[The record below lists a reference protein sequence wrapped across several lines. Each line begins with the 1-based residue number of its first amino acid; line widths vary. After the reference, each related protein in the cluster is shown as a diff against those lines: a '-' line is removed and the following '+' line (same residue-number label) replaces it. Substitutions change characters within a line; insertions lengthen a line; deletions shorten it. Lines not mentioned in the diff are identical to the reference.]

1 MIYLDYAANYPTKK
15 EVLDELVKVEL
26 TYEGNAN
33 SIHEEG
39 KKSKEYFSYVN
50 NEIKKILSL
59 GDDKEIIYTSSAT
72 ESNNLAI
79 KGVVEAYS
87 SFGNKVLVSELEHSS
102 INGCLGYLKDKGI
115 QVEFIKTKDD
125 GHIDE
130 EDLKKKLTSNVI
142 LVVIGLVDGELGTVQ
157 DYKKISEIVSSSS
170 SHLLMDVTQG
180 MMKVEIDFS
189 YIELASFTPHKF
201 GGLTGT
207 GVLIKNKETILTPL
221 IHGGESSS
229 IYRSGSIPLGL
240 IASTYKALEI
250 GMNNF
255 SKNNKIIEE
264 LSSYLITKL
273 QDEKNIHINS
283 FENKNI
289 FNLSY
294 KGKKGSYM
302 VEYLSSKGICVSQ
315 KSACSIKNTPS
326 KIVMAV
332 YKNKE
337 LALSSFRVS
346 ISEYTKKEDI
356 DALIDALKELE
367 K

>member
-15 EVLDELVKVEL
+15 EVLDELVKVESAFI
-26 TYEGNAN
+26 GNAN
-33 SIHEEG
+33 SVHEEG
-39 KKSKEYFSYVN
+39 KKSKEYFSFCN
-50 NEIKKILSL
+50 EEIKRLLSL
-59 GDDKEIIYTSSAT
+59 GEEKEIIYTSSAT

-79 KGVVEAYS
+79 KGVIEAYS

-115 QVEFIKTKDD
+115 QVEFIKTKDN
-125 GHIDE
+125 GLIDE
-130 EDLKKKLTSNVI
+130 SDLKNKLTNNVI

-180 MMKVEIDFS
+180 MMKVKIDFS

-207 GVLIKNKETILTPL
+207 GVLIKNKSTILTPL

-240 IASTYKALEI
+240 IASTYKAIELEKVHFDE
-250 GMNNF
+250 NQ
-255 SKNNKIIEE
+255 KIINE
-264 LSSYLITKL
+264 LSTYLLSRL
-273 QDEKNIHINS
+273 QEIKNIHINS

-332 YKNKE
+332 HKNKE

>member
-15 EVLDELVKVEL
+15 EVLDELCKVEL
-26 TYEGNAN
+26 EYEGNAN
-33 SIHEEG
+33 SIHELG
-39 KKSKEYFSYVN
+39 HKSKEYFSYADK
-50 NEIKKILSL
+50 EIKNLLKLDES
-59 GDDKEIIYTSSAT
+59 KEIIYTSSAT

-79 KGVVEAYS
+79 KGIVEAYS

-102 INGCLGYLKDKGI
+102 INGCLGYLKDKGL
-115 QVEFIKTKDD
+115 QVEFIKTKED
-125 GHIDE
+125 GKIDLD
-130 EDLKKKLTSNVI
+130 DLKNKLTSNVI
-142 LVVIGLVDGELGTVQ
+142 LVVITLVDGELGTIQ
-157 DYKKISEIVSSSS
+157 DYASISEIVSSSS
-170 SHLLMDVTQG
+170 AHLLMDVTQG
-180 MMKVEIDFS
+180 MMKVKIDFS
-189 YIELASFTPHKF
+189 KIELASFTCHKF

-207 GVLIKNKETILTPL
+207 GILIKNKSTILTPL

-240 IASTYKALEI
+240 IASSLKAIELGI
-250 GMNNF
+250 NNF
-255 SKNNKIIEE
+255 EANNKKIEE
-264 LSSYLITKL
+264 LSSYFITRL
-273 QDEKNIHINS
+273 QEIKNIHINS

-302 VEYLSSKGICVSQ
+302 VSYLSDKGICVSQ

-326 KIVMAV
+326 KILMSV

-346 ISEYTKKEDI
+346 ISELTTKEDI
-356 DALIDALKELE
+356 DALITVLKEL
-367 K
+367 

>member
-15 EVLDELVKVEL
+15 EVLDELVKVE
-26 TYEGNAN
+26 TEFVGNAN
-33 SIHEEG
+33 SVHELG
-39 KKSKEYFSYVN
+39 KKTKEYFSFCDH
-50 NEIKKILSL
+50 EIKRLLSL
-59 GDDKEIIYTSSAT
+59 GEEKELIYTSSAT

-79 KGVVEAYS
+79 KGVIEAYS

-102 INGCLGYLKDKGI
+102 INGCLGYLKDKGV
-115 QVEFIKTKDD
+115 QVEFIKTKEN
-125 GHIDE
+125 GLIDE
-130 EDLKKKLTSNVI
+130 EDLKNKLTSNVI
-142 LVVIGLVDGELGTVQ
+142 LVVIGLVDGELGTIQ
-157 DYKKISEIVSSSS
+157 DYKKISEIVSLSS

-180 MMKVEIDFS
+180 ILKFDIDFS
-189 YIELASFTPHKF
+189 CIEMASFTPHKF

-207 GVLIKNKETILTPL
+207 GVLIKNKSTILTPL

-240 IASTYKALEI
+240 IASSYKAIELEKVHYEE
-250 GMNNF
+250 N
-255 SKNNKIIEE
+255 KKIIDE
-264 LSSYLITKL
+264 LSTYLLTRLKEI
-273 QDEKNIHINS
+273 KNIQVNS
-283 FENKNI
+283 FVNKYI

-294 KGKKGSYM
+294 KGKKGSYI
-302 VEYLSSKGICVSQ
+302 VSYLSEKGICVSQ

-346 ISEYTKKEDI
+346 LSERNVKEDI
-356 DALIDALKELE
+356 DSLISALKELE

>member
-15 EVLDELVKVEL
+15 EVLEELCKVEEE
-26 TYEGNAN
+26 YQGNAN
-33 SIHEEG
+33 SIHELG
-39 KKSKEYFSYVN
+39 KKSKQYYSFANS
-50 NEIKKILSL
+50 EIKRLLSL
-59 GDDKEIIYTSSAT
+59 DDTKEVIYTSSAT

-79 KGVVEAYS
+79 KGVIEAYS

-115 QVEFIKTKDD
+115 QVEFIKTCND
-125 GHIDE
+125 GKVDL
-130 EDLKKKLTSNVI
+130 EDLKSKLTSNVV
-142 LVVIGLVDGELGTVQ
+142 LVVITLVDGELGTIQ
-157 DYKKISEIVSSSS
+157 DYASISEIVKESNA
-170 SHLLMDVTQG
+170 HLLMDVTQG
-180 MMKVEIDFS
+180 MMKVKIDFS
-189 YIELASFTPHKF
+189 KIELASFTCHKF

-207 GVLIKNKETILTPL
+207 GILIKNKSTILTPL

-240 IASTYKALEI
+240 IASNLKAIEI

-255 SKNNKIIEE
+255 EKNNKIIEE

-273 QDEKNIHINS
+273 QDIKNIHINS

-289 FNLSY
+289 INLSY

-326 KIVMAV
+326 KILMSV

-346 ISEYTKKEDI
+346 LSEMTTKEDI
-356 DALIDALKELE
+356 DALIDALKEL
-367 K
+367 